1 MHFLSGEGERESTET
16 KSGDVEEKDAE
27 TASKADTSSIT
38 EETQPKEDVKS
49 NEESNKTQEK
59 PTSENSSNKDVE
71 KHTDTESQKND
82 DDDAQTV
89 ISEDGIEGSTS
100 SSKPTV
106 SFPHIL
112 QKDAFLVFRSL
123 CKLSMKQLPDAP
135 YDPKWV

>member
-1 MHFLSGEGERESTET
+1 MKPE
-16 KSGDVEEKDAE
+16 
-27 TASKADTSSIT
+27 
-38 EETQPKEDVKS
+38 
-49 NEESNKTQEK
+49 EESSETQEK
-59 PTSENSSNKDVE
+59 PTPQNGSNEDVE
-71 KHTDTESQKND
+71 KDADTESQKND
-82 DDDAQTV
+82 DDTQTV

-135 YDPKWV
+135 YDPK